1 MKTSV
6 TIKGI
11 TATVLTLGL
20 LGTAQAND
28 FTTELSK
35 SVKIDFTEYTVELIE
50 NIKQEMQLSFE
61 AQLAAMMTELQQ
73 QTASIHLEESK
84 QVKTEVANVEESK

>member
-11 TATVLTLGL
+11 TAAVLTLGL

-28 FTTELSK
+28 FSTELSK
-35 SVKIDFTEYTVELIE
+35 SVKIDFTKHTVELIE
-50 NIKQEMQLSFE
+50 NIKQDMQLSFE
-61 AQLAAMMTELQQ
+61 AQLAAMMTELQK
-73 QTASIHLEESK
+73 QTASINFEETT
-84 QVKTEVANVEESK
+84 QTKTEVANLEEQ